1 MYHLLST
8 INSVN
13 WIVNFVDALNL
24 SSLILFILWIC
35 SLVSDNITHVG
46 MHDNGKAR
54 HISHIML
61 D

>member
-35 SLVSDNITHVG
+35 SLVSDNITLVG
-46 MHDNGKAR
+46 MYDNGKAR